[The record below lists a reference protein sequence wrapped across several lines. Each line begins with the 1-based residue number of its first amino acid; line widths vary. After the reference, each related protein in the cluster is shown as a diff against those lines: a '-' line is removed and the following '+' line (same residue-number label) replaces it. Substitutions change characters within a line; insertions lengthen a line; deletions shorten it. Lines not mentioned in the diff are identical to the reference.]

1 MLHVPHF
8 EAAYSITRQSVCCCY
23 ICWYHEYHM
32 TFIYPKRLQHMRM
45 PYCDHG
51 NNRYDGNKHCVM
63 IEVVPVKRTS
73 VLVTHHTQTGL

>member
-1 MLHVPHF
+1 
-8 EAAYSITRQSVCCCY
+8 
-23 ICWYHEYHM
+23 M